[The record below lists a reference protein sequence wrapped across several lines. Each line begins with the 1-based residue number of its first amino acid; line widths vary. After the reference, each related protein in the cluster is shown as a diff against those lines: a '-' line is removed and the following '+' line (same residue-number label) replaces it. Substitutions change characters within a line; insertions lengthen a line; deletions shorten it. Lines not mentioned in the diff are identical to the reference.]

1 MLDILLPKLHREGQ
15 KFLTISLILTF
26 ILLLFS
32 KFLGFL
38 GIIISIWVF
47 YFFRDPDRHPI
58 LDNNFLVA
66 PADGMICQI
75 ENDVSGPKEL
85 SMENDKF
92 IKVSVFMN
100 VFNCHVNRFP
110 IDCKVNEV
118 FYKPGDFVNAS
129 LDDASINNERN
140 LIKITSV
147 QNDEIVVTQVAGLV
161 ARRIVSYC
169 NNTEN
174 YKQCQSFGIIRFGS
188 RVDLFFKNNFKVLV
202 KKGQTVIG
210 GETVIGEMKSIPNSK
225 K

>member
-129 LDDASINNERN
+129 LDDASTNNERN

-174 YKQCQSFGIIRFGS
+174 YKQGQSFGIIRFGS

-210 GETVIGEMKSIPNSK
+210 GETLLASREI
-225 K
+225 

>member
-1 MLDILLPKLHREGQ
+1 MLDILLPKLHKEGQ
-15 KFLTISLILTF
+15 KFLTISLVLTF
-26 ILLLFS
+26 VLLLFS

-58 LDNNFLVA
+58 LDNNFLLA

-75 ENDVSGPKEL
+75 ENEVNGPKEL

-92 IKVSVFMN
+92 IKISVFMN
-100 VFNCHVNRFP
+100 IFNCHVNRFP

-118 FYKPGDFVNAS
+118 FYKPGNFVNAS
-129 LDDASINNERN
+129 MDDASTNNERN

-147 QNDEIVVTQVAGLV
+147 QNDEIIVTQVAGLV

-174 YKQCQSFGIIRFGS
+174 YKQGQSFGIIRFGS
-188 RVDLFFKNNFKVLV
+188 RVDLFFKKNFKVLV

-210 GETVIGEMKSIPNSK
+210 GETLLASRVI
-225 K
+225 